1 MKKKFDVEKWL
12 NPSKELSKACEL
24 VRFFRMDINL
34 DQETSKKCATRMV
47 DEILNC
53 PAMNDSEQVKYSDG
67 SYAREYYEVPNKYW
81 TKVKHEIEKL

>member
-1 MKKKFDVEKWL
+1 MKKKFDVDKWFD
-12 NPSKELSKACEL
+12 PSKELLKASEL

-34 DQETSKKCATRMV
+34 DTENSKKCALKIV

-53 PAMNDSEQVKYSDG
+53 PAMNDCEQVKYSDG

-81 TKVKHEIEKL
+81 TKVKHEIEQL